1 MEEEASLKRKH
12 PQGEEVFVGAKRS
25 KVEESISAEERPE
38 VLLPPEIWFHVFS
51 LLPEQTLL
59 STVGCVCHE
68 WYGIRSFFTHL
79 NITYCIRRSL
89 VLSKMASFQ
98 LNLSRPF
105 RQAKQEEEGEKGEE
119 EEVSGAASPDAS
131 ILRNLMLFLS
141 TNCARLRTMDII
153 SPPKEREALP
163 IELEDADYATDLR

>member
-1 MEEEASLKRKH
+1 MGKVCLPRNDLILLYSRCSRMEEEASLKRKH

-68 WYGIRSFFTHL
+68 WYVYLPSL
-79 NITYCIRRSL
+79 NT
-89 VLSKMASFQ
+89 
-98 LNLSRPF
+98 
-105 RQAKQEEEGEKGEE
+105 
-119 EEVSGAASPDAS
+119 
-131 ILRNLMLFLS
+131 
-141 TNCARLRTMDII
+141 
-153 SPPKEREALP
+153 
-163 IELEDADYATDLR
+163 

>member
-1 MEEEASLKRKH
+1 
-12 PQGEEVFVGAKRS
+12 
-25 KVEESISAEERPE
+25 
-38 VLLPPEIWFHVFS
+38 
-51 LLPEQTLL
+51 
-59 STVGCVCHE
+59 
-68 WYGIRSFFTHL
+68 
-79 NITYCIRRSL
+79 L

-98 LNLSRPF
+98 LNLSRAF
-105 RQAKQEEEGEKGEE
+105 LQAKQEEEGEKGEE
-119 EEVSGAASPDAS
+119 EEEEVSGAGPDVS